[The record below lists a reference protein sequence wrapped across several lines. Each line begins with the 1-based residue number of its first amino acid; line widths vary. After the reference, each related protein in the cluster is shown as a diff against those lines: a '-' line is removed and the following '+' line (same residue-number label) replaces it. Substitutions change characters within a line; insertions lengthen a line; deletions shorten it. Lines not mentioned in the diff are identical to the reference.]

1 MTKNGEKDSDAILL
15 KHFNQRDTCAF
26 TCVYM
31 RFFTE
36 LHTYALRLYRH
47 TQTLPED
54 AVQDVFCY
62 LWSNRDKTFE
72 DLAKLKAFLYVMLR
86 NRYIHHVEHMKV
98 ADRHKEAMEREAR
111 FDNDVADSELSVRLQ
126 EYVERLPDPGNR
138 VIKFYLDGYEA
149 KDIADK
155 MNMSVQTIYNIK
167 SQAINALR
175 KLFNVDRPR

>member
-1 MTKNGEKDSDAILL
+1 
-15 KHFNQRDTCAF
+15 
-26 TCVYM
+26 
-31 RFFTE
+31 
-36 LHTYALRLYRH
+36 
-47 TQTLPED
+47 
-54 AVQDVFCY
+54 
-62 LWSNRDKTFE
+62 
-72 DLAKLKAFLYVMLR
+72 
-86 NRYIHHVEHMKV
+86 MKV

-175 KLFNVDRPR
+175 KLFNVDRSR